1 MGSGSS
7 SADGVAPLEKRL
19 RFLVVEVNDFLA
31 EVGDYRRSTLSV
43 VAFPRVR
50 DRNRRVAYT
59 MRVTGDPVPDAW
71 TEQMHNIIGRARSL
85 LDNLM
90 WAAVHRAPEVEFNA
104 EQRRK
109 IYFPLSRTSH
119 DWARFAESAHGRAL
133 DPDVRE
139 ALRIVQPY
147 ESGNSA
153 MRWFSRAN
161 NDDKHKAPL
170 SLQMMP
176 DRLFVFYP
184 KVEFGKRGRGTSHFE
199 LAEPGLPIANR
210 FFGYFESEHPI
221 TAAYP
226 SDVATALHIQVGEDW
241 IDVQDFLW
249 DVLEFVIRA
258 GEILFGRTTP
268 LADALKRYIDQ
279 ERSRLDA
286 FRRIFDGDVVAEAV
300 WKSMRPRSTDEQSL
314 EDALGI
320 ARPATPS

>member
-1 MGSGSS
+1 MATRPVSG
-7 SADGVAPLEKRL
+7 DGVAALEKRL
-19 RFLVVEVNDFLA
+19 RFLVVEINDFLA
-31 EVGDYRRSTLSV
+31 EVGDYRRDRLSV
-43 VAFPRVR
+43 VAIPRIR

-59 MRVTGDPVPDAW
+59 MRVTGEPVPDAW

-90 WAAVHRAPEVEFNA
+90 WAAAHRTPEIEFNA
-104 EQRRK
+104 AQRRQ
-109 IYFPLSRTSH
+109 IYFPLSRTPH
-119 DWARFAESAHGRAL
+119 DWTRFAESAHGRAL
-133 DPDVRE
+133 DPEVRE
-139 ALRIVQPY
+139 ALRIAQPY
-147 ESGNSA
+147 ESGNTA
-153 MRWFSRAN
+153 VRWFSKAN

-184 KVEFGKRGRGTSHFE
+184 KVDFGKRGRGTSHFE
-199 LAEPGLPIANR
+199 LADADLPIANR

-226 SDVATALHIQVGEDW
+226 SDVATALCIQVGEDW

-258 GEILFGRTTP
+258 GETLFGRTTP
-268 LADALKRYIDQ
+268 LADALKHYIDQ
-279 ERSRLDA
+279 ERARLDA
-286 FRRIFDGDVVAEAV
+286 FRRIFDGDVLAEAV
-300 WKSMRPRSTDEQSL
+300 WKAMRPRSTDAQSL